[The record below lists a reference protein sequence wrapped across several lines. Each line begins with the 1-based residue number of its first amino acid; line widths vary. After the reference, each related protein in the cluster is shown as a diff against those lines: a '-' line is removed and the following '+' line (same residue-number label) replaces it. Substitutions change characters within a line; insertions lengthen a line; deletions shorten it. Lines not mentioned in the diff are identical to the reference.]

1 MKRNEVQS
9 AQAQSKMKLILSS
22 IGAGAVLMS
31 AVMGPGSLATML
43 VTGSQYGNSMLW
55 VTLLA
60 VILSGVI
67 AYVGGKIACV
77 KNKNLYEF
85 FEDEI
90 GKVFT
95 LVLLGVVLITW
106 SLVIFSQ
113 GKTLLTTV
121 QFLSGTEGTLSFLL
135 FIAVEIIIGYVFTSG
150 KNNAQNIASAMVTLL
165 SIMFLVNIF
174 VIKPNVGSVAVGLL
188 PKLPKWS
195 EAAII
200 ASIIGSSAPGTSAGW
215 YSFSVIENKHDNPNK
230 LRDIAIDQTYYTT
243 IFGIFCIGAYLSASE
258 ILYPLG
264 IKVNNAI
271 DAATALE
278 PVAGK
283 FASYII
289 SIGFF
294 GALFTTVGGM
304 GSFLAKG
311 VRTFYKISTNHSKE
325 DNVYEK
331 IAKHLIWVGILIS
344 ILGGFVPG
352 SAMQYLVGFIGLLTV
367 GGSIITILVFYYT
380 SSEKHMGE
388 YKNGILLNIL
398 CILLVLVNGYSAISV
413 LLRLLS

>member
-1 MKRNEVQS
+1 
-9 AQAQSKMKLILSS
+9 
-22 IGAGAVLMS
+22 
-31 AVMGPGSLATML
+31 MG
-43 VTGSQYGNSMLW
+43 
-55 VTLLA
+55 
-60 VILSGVI
+60 I
-67 AYVGGKIACV
+67 
-77 KNKNLYEF
+77 
-85 FEDEI
+85 
-90 GKVFT
+90 
-95 LVLLGVVLITW
+95 VLITW

-113 GKTLLTTV
+113 GKTFLTTI
-121 QFLSGTEGTLSFLL
+121 QFLSGSEGILSFIL

-150 KNNAQNIASAMVTLL
+150 KNNAQNIASVMVTLL
-165 SIMFLVNIF
+165 SIIFLINIF
-174 VIKPNVGSVAVGLL
+174 VIKPDVGSVAAGLV
-188 PKLPKWS
+188 PTLPKWS

-215 YSFSVIENKHDNPNK
+215 YSFSVIENNHDDPKK
-230 LRDIAIDQTYYTT
+230 LKGIAIDQTYYTI

-264 IKVNNAI
+264 IKVNSAI

-304 GSFLAKG
+304 ASLLGKG
-311 VRTFYKISTNHSKE
+311 ARTFYKISINHSKE
-325 DNVYEK
+325 ENEYAK
-331 IAKHLIWVGILIS
+331 IVEYLIWVGISIS

-352 SAMQYLVGFIGLLTV
+352 SAMSFLVGFIGLLTV

-380 SSEKHMGE
+380 SSEKHMGK
-388 YKNGILLNIL
+388 YKNGVILNIL
-398 CILLVLVNGYSAISV
+398 CILLVLVNGYSAISI
-413 LLRLLS
+413 LLRFFS